1 MGKAAAESLDLDGI
15 LALAEST
22 PELTYEELKNNSG
35 LQKASEDRCRQRQ
48 SLLFL
53 L

>member
-22 PELTYEELKNNSG
+22 PELHMKSLK
-35 LQKASEDRCRQRQ
+35 
-48 SLLFL
+48 
-53 L
+53 